1 MPSNIRNRLL
11 VAAALMLTSGGAA
24 YAQSAVTS
32 IPPEDMPAGSG
43 PRGTSGAAQF
53 DDAGRA
59 TIDPA
64 VQGIA
69 VAVNGLASGYVEV
82 TSLDNGKTVL
92 ALVARGG
99 ATPGRL
105 ATLAPSVATMLGITG
120 DGALVRVRSVEP
132 PPQDRGALRSGQP
145 ASARLDTPLALLA
158 PLRHRVEAQSPYTAP
173 MPRRS
178 APTAIRRQA
187 IPPSSYAGANYA
199 APDDGYGAPQP
210 APPPVRAP
218 ARAPVN
224 LPTASGYFVQVA
236 ALSSEEKARDLAHS
250 LGGQVQPV
258 GTVWRVRLGPYRDA
272 DSAQRARD
280 GVAQRGYAGA
290 QIVHQ

>member
-1 MPSNIRNRLL
+1 MLSNVENGL
-11 VAAALMLTSGGAA
+11 AAFAALVLLSTGTAH
-24 YAQSAVTS
+24 AQSAVTS
-32 IPPEDMPAGSG
+32 IPPEDMPAGNG
-43 PRGTSGAAQF
+43 PRGTSGTAQF

-64 VQGIA
+64 VPGIA

-92 ALVARGG
+92 ALVAHGG

-105 ATLAPSVATMLGITG
+105 ATLSPSLATMLGVAG

-132 PPQDRGALRSGQP
+132 PPQDRGALRSGHP
-145 ASARLDTPLALLA
+145 ASPRLDTPLALLG
-158 PLRHRVEAQSPYTAP
+158 PLRHRVEAQSPYTPPVSRRPTPAP
-173 MPRRS
+173 
-178 APTAIRRQA
+178 IRKQA
-187 IPPSSYAGANYA
+187 IPPSSYAGADYA
-199 APDDGYGAPQP
+199 APDNTYAAPQS
-210 APPPVRAP
+210 APQSTRTPP
-218 ARAPVN
+218 RAPVN
-224 LPTASGYFVQVA
+224 AASGYYVQVA
-236 ALSSEEKARDLAHS
+236 ALSSEAKARDLAHA